1 MYLNTASRNN
11 ENKNILLECINENNN
26 IIYINF
32 EFNKKDTSKNIIEEL
47 KNENLHFINYYDLYY
62 FLKILLKNTRIFK
75 ISN

>member
-11 ENKNILLECINENNN
+11 ENNNILLECINKNNN

-32 EFNKKDTSKNIIEEL
+32 EFNKNDTSKNIIEEL

-62 FLKILLKNTRIFK
+62 FLEILLKNTRIYK

>member
-11 ENKNILLECINENNN
+11 ENKNILLECINKNNN

-32 EFNKKDTSKNIIEEL
+32 EFNKNDTSKNIIEEL

-62 FLKILLKNTRIFK
+62 FLEILLKNTRIFK